1 MDHIIIHLTD
11 PRTGRDVA
19 RDVTGLSRA
28 RLDRYR
34 RVAESAEF
42 RELEA
47 QIPDPDPARLLAA
60 WVERVGPVR
69 AGVAILRRR
78 ASWVRVGAALGLLL
92 GAFAIGWMVGMAYWL
107 PKFVGSGS
115 GNIIDLLRAYLRAS
129 PQLTGTI
136 VTWLTLLVFFALPIV
151 LGVLLGAGAGW
162 FAAALI
168 DAWEH
173 ARARRRAR

>member
-11 PRTGRDVA
+11 PWTGRDVA
-19 RDVTGLSRA
+19 REVTGLSRT
-28 RLDRYR
+28 RLNRYR
-34 RVAESAEF
+34 RVVESAEF

-47 QIPDPDPARLLAA
+47 QADPDPARLLAA

-69 AGVAILRRR
+69 AGVALLRRR
-78 ASWVRVGAALGLLL
+78 VNWLNAGAALGVLL
-92 GAFAIGWMVGMAYWL
+92 GAFAIGWLAGIVYWL
-107 PKFVGSGS
+107 PRYVGPGS
-115 GNIIDLLRAYLRAS
+115 GNILDVVRAYLQAS
-129 PQLTGTI
+129 PQLTATVEG
-136 VTWLTLLVFFALPIV
+136 WLGLLVFFALPIV
-151 LGVLLGAGAGW
+151 LGLLLGAGAGW